1 MVAVRGQRGALT
13 GWGTNLSATGV
24 FMNTQNPSAAG
35 DEVSV
40 LLQLPGIPECKLR
53 GRVAWAKPPGPEVE
67 QPGMGIEFLETDDAT
82 RQILAE
88 MVERLRKDLRPGT
101 AA

>member
-1 MVAVRGQRGALT
+1 MAVRGERGALT

-24 FMNTQNPSAAG
+24 FMNTQNPAAAG
-35 DEVSV
+35 DEVAV

-53 GRVAWAKPPGPEVE
+53 GRVAWAKAPGPQVD
-67 QPGMGIEFLETDDAT
+67 QPGMGIEFLKTDEAT
-82 RQILAE
+82 RKILAE
-88 MVERLRKDLRPGT
+88 MVERLRKDLRSGT